1 MSLLGIVAVTL
12 THQTTKKK
20 SYKWTVNVTQ
30 LRVSSA
36 TRHDLEKQQ
45 RGGGEYIFIA
55 LKLSLLAYPV
65 KYNRQ

>member
-45 RGGGEYIFIA
+45 RGGGEYIFIS